1 MYSLYISTSFL
12 ALLTVRCHNTTHGY
26 RAVNVSIQPL
36 IVHCRQIPVQR
47 CLCAYLL
54 CRFKK
59 IRMGYRGLLWTPTI
73 FFGDEDIILGWWRN
87 DLFFSMQY
95 SLLYRFSF
103 FLVKNCVGYNI
114 QFFLY
119 SLNIII
125 DVNVNIF
132 KYSHL
137 AYFLNWEAVSKQGKE
152 EEFPLIME
160 WSHDQPSHM
169 NHMWVKMSW
178 SLVGV

>member
-1 MYSLYISTSFL
+1 MNTYYIFWG
-12 ALLTVRCHNTTHGY
+12 RGY
-26 RAVNVSIQPL
+26 HFGMVEEWL
-36 IVHCRQIPVQR
+36 I
-47 CLCAYLL
+47 LFNA
-54 CRFKK
+54 
-59 IRMGYRGLLWTPTI
+59 I
-73 FFGDEDIILGWWRN
+73 FFTLP
-87 DLFFSMQY
+87 FF
-95 SLLYRFSF
+95 F

-125 DVNVNIF
+125 VVNVNIF

-178 SLVGV
+178 SLVGLFVHNFGHVISSYIAGKNPHECPQKYWKPIVTLHLYPQNRTAVCLSERA